1 MQQNIFLMCT
11 IITLCYNNINN
22 SNMEIK
28 MTLEQQDKQYVL
40 QTYTRDYTNFV
51 KGVGS
56 ILYDENGKDYIDFA
70 AGIAVNSV
78 GHGNEKLVSAICEQ
92 AKNIIHISNLQVIEP
107 QAKLAQRMVEL
118 SGYDMGVFFAN
129 SGAEANEGAIKIAR
143 KYGETKFEN
152 KRYKVITLEHSFHGR
167 TITTVKATGQESF
180 HTPYFSPYPDGFS
193 YEKSISDVYSAID
206 DETVAV
212 LIELVQGEGGVQ
224 PFEKEE
230 IQLLAKHLK
239 EKDILLIVDEVQTG
253 VYRTG
258 EFLASNLYEI
268 EPDIITLAKG
278 LGGGVPIGAVM
289 TKHKEVL
296 SAGDHGST
304 FGGNYL
310 STAAALAVLDI
321 LYPLYESGALD
332 ETLVYFSQKLQSI
345 AEKYPNLFEKEV
357 GLGLMRGLRAKSAE
371 IQSTVIKNSMKEG
384 VVVLKAGR
392 NTVRFL
398 PSLTISKSEIDEGFK
413 RFEKVISSM

>member
-1 MQQNIFLMCT
+1 
-11 IITLCYNNINN
+11 
-22 SNMEIK
+22 

-40 QTYTRDYTNFV
+40 QTYARDYTNFV
-51 KGVGS
+51 KGVGAT
-56 ILYDENGKDYIDFA
+56 LYDENGKDYIDFA

-78 GHGNEKLVSAICEQ
+78 GHGNPKLVAALCEQ
-92 AKNIIHISNLQVIEP
+92 AQKIIHISNLQVIEP
-107 QAKLAQRMVEL
+107 QAKLAQKIVEL

-143 KYGETKFEN
+143 KYGETRFDQ

-180 HTPYFSPYPDGFS
+180 HTPHFSPYPEGFS
-193 YEKSISDVYSAID
+193 YEKSIADVYGAID

-230 IQLLAKHLK
+230 VQALAKHLK
-239 EKDILLIVDEVQTG
+239 DNNILLIVDEVQTG

-289 TKHKEVL
+289 TRHKEIL

-310 STAAALAVLDI
+310 STAAGLAVLDI
-321 LYPLYESGALD
+321 LQPLYESGALD
-332 ETLVYFSQKLQSI
+332 EILVYFTQKLQEV
-345 AEKYPNLFEKEV
+345 AANYTHLFEKEV
-357 GLGLMRGLRAKSAE
+357 GLGLMRGLRAKTAE
-371 IQSTVIKNSMKEG
+371 IQVAVIKNSMKEG
-384 VVVLKAGR
+384 LVVLKAGR
-392 NTVRFL
+392 NTIRFL
-398 PSLTISKSEIDEGFK
+398 PSLTISKNEIDEGFK
-413 RFEKVISSM
+413 RFENVLHTL

>member
-1 MQQNIFLMCT
+1 
-11 IITLCYNNINN
+11 
-22 SNMEIK
+22 MEIK

-40 QTYTRDYTNFV
+40 QTYARDYTNFV

-56 ILYDENGKDYIDFA
+56 TLYDENGRDYIDFA
-70 AGIAVNSV
+70 SGIGVNSV
-78 GHGNEKLVSAICEQ
+78 GHGNEKLATAICEQ

-107 QAKLAQRMVEL
+107 QAKLAQKIVEL
-118 SGYDMGVFFAN
+118 STYDMGIFFAN

-143 KYGETKFEN
+143 KYGETKFDS

-180 HTPYFSPYPDGFS
+180 HTPNFSPYPDGFS
-193 YEKSISDVYSAID
+193 YEKNIADVYGAID

-230 IQLLAKHLK
+230 VQKLAKHLK
-239 EKDILLIVDEVQTG
+239 SKDILLIVDEVQTG

-289 TKHKEVL
+289 TKHKDVL
-296 SAGDHGST
+296 SAGEHGST

-310 STAAALAVLDI
+310 STSAALAVLDV
-321 LYPLYESGALD
+321 LKPMYDSGSID
-332 ETLVYFSQKLQSI
+332 ETLLYFSTKLQDI
-345 AEKYPNLFEKEV
+345 VKKYENLFEKEV
-357 GLGLMRGLRAKSAE
+357 GLGLMRGLRAKSAD
-371 IQSTVIKNSMKEG
+371 IQSTVSKNALKEG
-384 VVVLKAGR
+384 LIVLKAGR

-398 PSLTISKSEIDEGFK
+398 PSITISKNEIDEGFK
-413 RFEKVISSM
+413 RFEKAISTL

>member
-1 MQQNIFLMCT
+1 
-11 IITLCYNNINN
+11 
-22 SNMEIK
+22 

-40 QTYTRDYTNFV
+40 QTYARDYTNFV
-51 KGVGS
+51 KGIGS
-56 ILYDENGKDYIDFA
+56 TLYDENGRDYIDFA
-70 AGIAVNSV
+70 SGIAVNSV
-78 GHGNEKLVSAICEQ
+78 GHNHPKLVEAICSQ

-107 QAKLAQRMVEL
+107 QAKLAQKLVEL
-118 SGYDMGVFFAN
+118 SGYDMAVFFAN

-143 KYGETKFEN
+143 KYGETRFDN

-180 HTPYFSPYPDGFS
+180 HTPHFSPYPDGFT
-193 YEKSISDVYSAID
+193 YEKSIEDVYKAID

-224 PFEKEE
+224 PFEKDE
-230 IQLLAKHLK
+230 IQKLAAFLK
-239 EKDILLIVDEVQTG
+239 EKDVLLIVDEVQTG
-253 VYRTG
+253 IYRTG
-258 EFLASNLYEI
+258 EFLASNLYEV

-289 TKHKEVL
+289 TKHKDIL
-296 SAGDHGST
+296 SPGDHGST

-310 STAAALAVLDI
+310 STAAGLAVLDI
-321 LYPLYESGALD
+321 LKPMYDEGLID
-332 ETLVYFSQKLQSI
+332 ETLLYFSEKLKEVVDNH
-345 AEKYPNLFEKEV
+345 ANLFEKEV

-371 IQSTVIKNSMKEG
+371 IQGNVMKNCMAEG
-384 VVVLKAGR
+384 LVVLKAGR

-398 PSLTISKSEIDEGFK
+398 PSITISKNEIDEGFK
-413 RFEKVISSM
+413 RFETAISTL

>member
-1 MQQNIFLMCT
+1 MN
-11 IITLCYNNINN
+11 
-22 SNMEIK
+22 
-28 MTLEQQDKQYVL
+28 LEQQDKQYVL
-40 QTYTRDYTNFV
+40 QTYARDYTNFV

-56 ILYDENGKDYIDFA
+56 TLYDENGKEYIDFA
-70 AGIAVNSV
+70 SGIGVNSV
-78 GHGNEKLVSAICEQ
+78 GHGNEVLTSALCEQ

-107 QAKLAQRMVEL
+107 QAKLAQKIVEL
-118 SGYDMGVFFAN
+118 SGYDMGIFFAN

-143 KYGETKFEN
+143 KYGETKFEH

-180 HTPYFSPYPDGFS
+180 HTPNFSPYPDGFS
-193 YEKSISDVYSAID
+193 YERNIEDVYSAID

-230 IQLLAKHLK
+230 IQKLATHLK
-239 EKDILLIVDEVQTG
+239 SKDILLIVDEVQTG

-289 TKHKEVL
+289 TKYKEIL

-310 STAAALAVLDI
+310 STAAGLAVLDVLKPMYDEGLI
-321 LYPLYESGALD
+321 D
-332 ETLVYFSQKLQSI
+332 ETLLYFSEKLKVI
-345 AEKYPNLFEKEV
+345 ATKYENLFEKEV
-357 GLGLMRGLRAKSAE
+357 GLGLMRGLRARSAE
-371 IQSTVIKNSMKEG
+371 VQGDIIKKSMLEGLVI
-384 VVVLKAGR
+384 LKAGR

-398 PSLTISKSEIDEGFK
+398 PSITITKSEIDEGFV
-413 RFEKVISSM
+413 RFEKVLNSL